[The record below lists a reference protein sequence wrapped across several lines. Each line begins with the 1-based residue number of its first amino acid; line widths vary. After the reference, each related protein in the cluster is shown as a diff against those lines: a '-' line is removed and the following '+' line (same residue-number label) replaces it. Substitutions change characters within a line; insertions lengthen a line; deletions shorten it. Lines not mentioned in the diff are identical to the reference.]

1 MDLNTLVKN
10 SRSYRRFDE
19 SNPISGETL
28 RAFVSLA
35 RFSPTGMNAQPL
47 KFWLSNT
54 GEMNALIFPHMG
66 WAGGLEHWHGPV
78 EGERPSAYIIILGDT
93 AIKDS
98 FGVDHGIAAQSIML
112 GAAEKGLGGCIMG
125 SAKKEALRSALGI
138 PDRYEI
144 LLVLALGKPAEVV
157 VIDDLGDNQDVS
169 YYRDQD
175 DVHHVPKRGLDE
187 LILHDV

>member
-1 MDLNTLVKN
+1 
-10 SRSYRRFDE
+10 
-19 SNPISGETL
+19 
-28 RAFVSLA
+28 
-35 RFSPTGMNAQPL
+35 
-47 KFWLSNT
+47 
-54 GEMNALIFPHMG
+54 
-66 WAGGLEHWHGPV
+66 
-78 EGERPSAYIIILGDT
+78 
-93 AIKDS
+93 
-98 FGVDHGIAAQSIML
+98 
-112 GAAEKGLGGCIMG
+112 MG